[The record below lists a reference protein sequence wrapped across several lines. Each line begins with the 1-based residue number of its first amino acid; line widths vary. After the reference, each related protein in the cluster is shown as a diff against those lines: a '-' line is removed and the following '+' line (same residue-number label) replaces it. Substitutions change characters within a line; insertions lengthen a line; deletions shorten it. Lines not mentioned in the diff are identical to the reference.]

1 MDFARCGLHMLST
14 KGRCFTFDE
23 SAGLSFGA
31 FQNTCILRNII
42 SCTAAEWLNRSVSNF
57 GQVVMDMPEEKV
69 VD

>member
-1 MDFARCGLHMLST
+1 MLST

-42 SCTAAEWLNRSVSNF
+42 SCTAAEYQLNRFVFNSW
-57 GQVVMDMPEEKV
+57 QVVMDMPEEKV